1 MARRAERQEVSGLD
15 IVHSHS
21 EDRAYGKADWEG
33 EERMGIQV
41 AGT

>member
-15 IVHSHS
+15 IAHS